1 MAPYLRAML
10 WQGILLGLSLS
21 FLVGPLLFAIVEA
34 SLDRGFRAGLALA
47 CGVWVSDLLYMLIV
61 YRWVDVLT
69 RITELPHFRLWA
81 GLAGS
86 FVLMIFGGVTLMKKP
101 VGAAGAQ
108 STTADRL
115 LDVIDGPEPP
125 GVEHNWMQWGYPG
138 YALRGFLLNAVNPFT
153 VFFWL
158 GLASA
163 FVVSNQLTPSE
174 VLAFFGGMLG
184 ALMATDTL
192 KAYAAKRVRMLLQAR
207 HLLRLQRAIGL
218 ALLVS
223 GGVLLV
229 RVLIG

>member
-1 MAPYLRAML
+1 ML
-10 WQGILLGLSLS
+10 LQGILLGLSLS

-34 SLDRGFRAGLALA
+34 SLDRGFRAGVALA
-47 CGVWVSDLLYMLIV
+47 FGVWVSDLLYMLIV

-69 RITELPHFRLWA
+69 QVVELPHFRLWA

-86 FVLMIFGGVTLMKKP
+86 LVLLLFGGITLMKRPTPP
-101 VGAAGAQ
+101 VDRHN
-108 STTADRL
+108 TPADQL
-115 LDVIDGPEPP
+115 LDILDGPEPP
-125 GVEHNWMQWGYPG
+125 GVTHNWMQWGYPG
-138 YALRGFLLNAVNPFT
+138 YALRGFLLNSVNPFT

-184 ALMATDTL
+184 ALVVTDVL

-207 HLLRLQRAIGL
+207 HLLRLQRAIGFG
-218 ALLVS
+218 LLLS
-223 GGVLLV
+223 GAVLLV
-229 RVLIG
+229 RVLAG